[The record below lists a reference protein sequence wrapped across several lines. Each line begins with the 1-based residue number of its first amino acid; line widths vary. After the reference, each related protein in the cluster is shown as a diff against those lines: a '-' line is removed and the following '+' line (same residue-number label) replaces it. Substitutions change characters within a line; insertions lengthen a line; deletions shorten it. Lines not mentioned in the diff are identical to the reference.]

1 MKILIVGKNSYI
13 GNHIDQW
20 LSERKCEVSQ
30 LDALLDGWQN
40 YDYSGYDAIVHVAGI
55 VHQPQCRD
63 WELYRRVNA
72 EMPVEIAK
80 RAKRC
85 GVKKYIFLSTMG
97 VYGAEKKLI
106 PNVIDANTHLTPH
119 GMYGKSKW
127 MAEEGLRKLQDGNF
141 NVVCVRPPSVY
152 GKGCRGG
159 YISGFASIVKALPI
173 IPRAYENVKQSFI
186 YIDNLSEFVRL
197 AIVNDLV
204 GSYCPQDDKAVSANE
219 LLKTM
224 AIAMGK
230 KYRSSR
236 FLGFVVR
243 VLSFMPI
250 IKKAYGGIAYD
261 RDLSTIYRCPY
272 VVVPFEEGIRR
283 TLL

>member
-159 YISGFASIVKALPI
+159 YISGFASIVVPVEHAGHAVEAEAVQVVFRHPVLAVGQEEVPGL
-173 IPRAYENVKQSFI
+173 V
-186 YIDNLSEFVRL
+186 L
-197 AIVNDLV
+197 AIVEAAGAPGGMPALGAFV
-204 GSYCPQDDKAVSANE
+204 EIQVLAVLGLCCASSQFHAHH
-219 LLKTM
+219 
-224 AIAMGK
+224 K
-230 KYRSSR
+230 KSIWRDSIR
-236 FLGFVVR
+236 PR
-243 VLSFMPI
+243 PI
-250 IKKAYGGIAYD
+250 NN
-261 RDLSTIYRCPY
+261 L
-272 VVVPFEEGIRR
+272 
-283 TLL
+283 